1 MIETEFHFLRAGWI
15 LLIPIAILLIF
26 FFKRRLLTI
35 GNWEKLIDERLL
47 PYVMSRS
54 QLSDN
59 QYKWWLISLISV
71 LSIIALAGPTW
82 ERIEQ
87 PSFRTD
93 QSLVIALDLSRSMN
107 AQDIT
112 PNRLTRAKLKIL
124 DILER
129 RQGAQ
134 VALIVYSANAFT
146 VTPLTSDTDTIIALI
161 NSIDTSIMPSRGSYP
176 ALAIDKGLQ
185 LLNQASVSNGEIILV
200 TDGGITSDSFSS
212 AQKLRDEGY
221 RLSALGI
228 GSMNGAPIPKETGGF
243 ITDNTGQIT
252 ISRLEVDDLRDLVEI
267 GGGSYTSIT
276 SNDQDIDTLLS
287 EVYSAVRE
295 SDDSITTDQWKEF
308 GPWLLLIVV
317 PFGSLLFRKGWVFVF
332 LLTIMPIDNS
342 VYALDWN
349 DLWKTRDQQGKEA
362 MESGDYDKAIEL
374 FEDSEWLAAAHY
386 KAGNYRQSANGYNNN
401 SDIDHLY
408 NHANSLAK
416 IGQFEEAIENYEQVI
431 AEEPNAEDALYNLN
445 LLKDLLSENQSS
457 EENNDDG
464 QSSEEASTGEQSQ
477 QQNGDESE
485 QSDNEGNSK
494 TGDSDDESDVNPN
507 QKLSNE
513 EDIEAIEKELE
524 RAAEENS
531 NQEPQ
536 QEDNNESGLE
546 GRMAQEQQ
554 QAMEQ
559 WLRRIPD
566 DPGGLLR
573 RKFRYQYQR
582 QGIDQDGNQ
591 IWPNEGAQPW

>member
-1 MIETEFHFLRAGWI
+1 MIEMEFHFLRAGWI

-26 FFKRRLLTI
+26 FFKRRMLTI
-35 GNWEKLIDERLL
+35 GNWEKLIDKRLL
-47 PYVMSRS
+47 PYVMSRR

-252 ISRLEVDDLRDLVEI
+252 ISRLEVDDLKDLVEI

-295 SDDSITTDQWKEF
+295 SDDSVTTDQWKEF

-349 DLWKTRDQQGKEA
+349 DLWKTRDQQAKEA

-401 SDIDHLY
+401 SNIDHLY

-416 IGQFEEAIENYEQVI
+416 IGQFEEAIENYEKVI

-494 TGDSDDESDVNPN
+494 TGDSDDESDANPN

>member
-1 MIETEFHFLRAGWI
+1 MIEMEFHFLRAGWI
-15 LLIPIAILLIF
+15 VLIPISVLLIF
-26 FFKRRLLTI
+26 FFKRRMLTI
-35 GNWEKLIDERLL
+35 GNWEKLIDKRLL
-47 PYVMSRS
+47 PYVMSRR

-200 TDGGITSDSFSS
+200 TDGGITFDSFSS

-243 ITDNTGQIT
+243 ITDSTGQIT
-252 ISRLEVDDLRDLVEI
+252 ISRLEVDDLKDLVEI

-295 SDDSITTDQWKEF
+295 SDDSVTTDQWKEF

-317 PFGSLLFRKGWVFVF
+317 PFGSLLFRKGWVFIF

-349 DLWKTRDQQGKEA
+349 DLWKTRDQQAKEA

-401 SDIDHLY
+401 SNIDHLY

-416 IGQFEEAIENYEQVI
+416 IGQFEEAIENYEKVI

-494 TGDSDDESDVNPN
+494 TGDSDDESDANPN

-524 RAAEENS
+524 RAAKESS
-531 NQEPQ
+531 NQESQ
-536 QEDNNESGLE
+536 HEDNNESGID

>member
-1 MIETEFHFLRAGWI
+1 MIEMEFHFLRAGWI
-15 LLIPIAILLIF
+15 LLIPISILLIF
-26 FFKRRLLTI
+26 FFKRRMLTI
-35 GNWEKLIDERLL
+35 GNWEKLIDKRLL
-47 PYVMSRS
+47 PYVMSRR

-243 ITDNTGQIT
+243 ITDSTGQIT
-252 ISRLEVDDLRDLVEI
+252 ISRLEVDDLKDLVEI

-295 SDDSITTDQWKEF
+295 SDDSVSTDQWKEF

-349 DLWKTRDQQGKEA
+349 DLWKTRDQQAKEA

-401 SDIDHLY
+401 SNIDHLY

-416 IGQFEEAIENYEQVI
+416 IGQFEEAIENYEKVI

-494 TGDSDDESDVNPN
+494 TGDSDDESDANPN

-536 QEDNNESGLE
+536 QEDNNESGIE

>member
-1 MIETEFHFLRAGWI
+1 MIEMEFHFLRAGWI
-15 LLIPIAILLIF
+15 LLIPISILLIF
-26 FFKRRLLTI
+26 FFKRRMLTI
-35 GNWEKLIDERLL
+35 GNWEKLIDKRLL
-47 PYVMSRS
+47 PYVMSRR

-252 ISRLEVDDLRDLVEI
+252 ISRLEVDDLKDLVEI

-295 SDDSITTDQWKEF
+295 SDDSVTTDQWKEF

-349 DLWKTRDQQGKEA
+349 DLWKTRDQQAKEA

-401 SDIDHLY
+401 SNIDHLY

-416 IGQFEEAIENYEQVI
+416 IGQFEEAIENYEKVI

-494 TGDSDDESDVNPN
+494 TGDSDDESDANPN

>member
-1 MIETEFHFLRAGWI
+1 MIEVEFHFLRAGWI
-15 LLIPIAILLIF
+15 LLIPISILIIF
-26 FFKRRLLTI
+26 FFKRRMLTI
-35 GNWEKLIDERLL
+35 GNWEKLIDKRLL

-107 AQDIT
+107 AQDIS

-243 ITDNTGQIT
+243 ITDSTGQIT
-252 ISRLEVDDLRDLVEI
+252 ISRLEVDDLKDLVEI

-295 SDDSITTDQWKEF
+295 SDDSVTTDQWKEF

-332 LLTIMPIDNS
+332 LLTIIPIDNS

-349 DLWKTRDQQGKEA
+349 DLWKTRDQQAKEA

-374 FEDSEWLAAAHY
+374 FEDSEWQAAAHY
-386 KAGNYRQSANGYNNN
+386 KAGNYRKSANGYNNN
-401 SDIDHLY
+401 SNIDHLY

-416 IGQFEEAIENYEQVI
+416 IGQFEEAIENYEKVI

-485 QSDNEGNSK
+485 QSDNEGNPK
-494 TGDSDDESDVNPN
+494 TGDSDDESDANPN

-536 QEDNNESGLE
+536 QEDNNESGIE
-546 GRMAQEQQ
+546 VRMAQEQQ

>member
-15 LLIPIAILLIF
+15 VLIPIAILLIF
-26 FFKRRLLTI
+26 FFKRRMLTI
-35 GNWEKLIDERLL
+35 GNWEKLIDKRLL
-47 PYVMSRS
+47 PYVMSRR

-252 ISRLEVDDLRDLVEI
+252 ISRLEVDDLKDLVEI
-267 GGGSYTSIT
+267 GGGNYTSIT

-295 SDDSITTDQWKEF
+295 SDDSVTTDQWKEF
-308 GPWLLLIVV
+308 GPWLLLIIV
-317 PFGSLLFRKGWVFVF
+317 PFGSLLFRKGWVFIF

-349 DLWKTRDQQGKEA
+349 DLWKTRDQQAKEA
-362 MESGDYDKAIEL
+362 MESGDYNKAIEL

-386 KAGNYRQSANGYNNN
+386 RAGNYRQSANGYNNN
-401 SDIDHLY
+401 SNIDHLY

-416 IGQFEEAIENYEQVI
+416 IGQFEEAIENYEKVI

-477 QQNGDESE
+477 QKNGDESE
-485 QSDNEGNSK
+485 QSDNEGNSR
-494 TGDSDDESDVNPN
+494 TGDSDDESDANPN

-536 QEDNNESGLE
+536 QEDNNESGIE

>member
-26 FFKRRLLTI
+26 IFKRRMLTI
-35 GNWEKLIDERLL
+35 GNWEKLIDKRLL

-252 ISRLEVDDLRDLVEI
+252 ISRLEVDDLKDLVEI

-295 SDDSITTDQWKEF
+295 SDDSVTTDQWKEF

-317 PFGSLLFRKGWVFVF
+317 PFGSLLFRKGWVFLF

-349 DLWKTRDQQGKEA
+349 DLWKTRDQQAKEA

-401 SDIDHLY
+401 SNIDHLY

-416 IGQFEEAIENYEQVI
+416 IGQFEEAIENYEKVI

-494 TGDSDDESDVNPN
+494 TGDSDDESDANPN

-531 NQEPQ
+531 NQESQ

>member
-26 FFKRRLLTI
+26 FFKRRMLTI
-35 GNWEKLIDERLL
+35 GNWEKLIDKRLL
-47 PYVMSRS
+47 PYVMSRR

-243 ITDNTGQIT
+243 ITDSTGQIT
-252 ISRLEVDDLRDLVEI
+252 ISRLEVDDLKDLVEI

-295 SDDSITTDQWKEF
+295 SDDSVTTDQWKEF

-317 PFGSLLFRKGWVFVF
+317 PFGSLLFRKGWVFLL

-349 DLWKTRDQQGKEA
+349 DLWKTRDQQAKEA

-401 SDIDHLY
+401 SNIDHLY

-416 IGQFEEAIENYEQVI
+416 IGQFEEAIENYEKVI

-494 TGDSDDESDVNPN
+494 TGDSDDESDANPN

>member
-1 MIETEFHFLRAGWI
+1 MIEMEFHFLRAGWI
-15 LLIPIAILLIF
+15 VLIPIAILLIF
-26 FFKRRLLTI
+26 FFKRRMLTI
-35 GNWEKLIDERLL
+35 GNWEKLIDKRLL
-47 PYVMSRS
+47 PYVMSRR

-146 VTPLTSDTDTIIALI
+146 VTPLTSDTDTITALI

-252 ISRLEVDDLRDLVEI
+252 ISRLEVDDLKDLVEI

-295 SDDSITTDQWKEF
+295 SDDSVTTDQWKEF

-317 PFGSLLFRKGWVFVF
+317 PFGSLLFRKGWVFIF

-349 DLWKTRDQQGKEA
+349 DLWKTRDQQAKEA

-401 SDIDHLY
+401 SNIDHLY

-416 IGQFEEAIENYEQVI
+416 IGKLEEAIENYEKVI

-494 TGDSDDESDVNPN
+494 TGDSDDESDANPN

-536 QEDNNESGLE
+536 QEDNNESGIE

>member
-26 FFKRRLLTI
+26 IFKRRLLTI
-35 GNWEKLIDERLL
+35 GNWEKLIDKRLL

-252 ISRLEVDDLRDLVEI
+252 ISRLEVDDLKDLVEI

-295 SDDSITTDQWKEF
+295 SDDSVTTDQWKEF

-317 PFGSLLFRKGWVFVF
+317 PFGSLLFRKGWVFLF

-494 TGDSDDESDVNPN
+494 TGDSDDESDANPN

>member
-15 LLIPIAILLIF
+15 LLIPISILLIF
-26 FFKRRLLTI
+26 FFKRRMLTI
-35 GNWEKLIDERLL
+35 GNWEKLIDKRLL
-47 PYVMSRS
+47 PYVMSRR

-243 ITDNTGQIT
+243 ITDSTGQIT
-252 ISRLEVDDLRDLVEI
+252 ISRLEVDDLKDLVEI

-295 SDDSITTDQWKEF
+295 SDDSVTTDQWKEF

-349 DLWKTRDQQGKEA
+349 DLWKTRDQQAKEA

-401 SDIDHLY
+401 SNIDHLY

-416 IGQFEEAIENYEQVI
+416 IGQFEEAIENYEKVI

-485 QSDNEGNSK
+485 QSDNEGNSE
-494 TGDSDDESDVNPN
+494 TGDSGDESDANPN

-531 NQEPQ
+531 NQESQ

>member
-15 LLIPIAILLIF
+15 LLIPISILLIF
-26 FFKRRLLTI
+26 FFKRRMLTI
-35 GNWEKLIDERLL
+35 GNWEKLIDKRLL
-47 PYVMSRS
+47 PYVMSRR

-252 ISRLEVDDLRDLVEI
+252 ISRLEVDDLKDLVEI

-295 SDDSITTDQWKEF
+295 SDDSVTTDQWKEF

-349 DLWKTRDQQGKEA
+349 DLWKTRDQQAKEA

-401 SDIDHLY
+401 SNIDHLY

-416 IGQFEEAIENYEQVI
+416 IGQFEEAIENYEKVI

-494 TGDSDDESDVNPN
+494 TGDSDDESDANPN

-531 NQEPQ
+531 NQESQ
-536 QEDNNESGLE
+536 QEDNNESGIE

>member
-26 FFKRRLLTI
+26 FFKRRMLTI
-35 GNWEKLIDERLL
+35 GNWEKLIDKRLL

-252 ISRLEVDDLRDLVEI
+252 ISRLEVDDLKDLVEI

-295 SDDSITTDQWKEF
+295 SDDSVTTDQWKEF
-308 GPWLLLIVV
+308 GPWLLLIIV

-349 DLWKTRDQQGKEA
+349 DLWKTRDQQAKEA

-401 SDIDHLY
+401 SNIDHLY

-416 IGQFEEAIENYEQVI
+416 IGQFEEAIENYEKVI

-494 TGDSDDESDVNPN
+494 TGDSDDESDANPN

-513 EDIEAIEKELE
+513 EDIEAIQQELE

>member
-15 LLIPIAILLIF
+15 VLIPIAILLIF
-26 FFKRRLLTI
+26 FFKRRMLTI
-35 GNWEKLIDERLL
+35 GNWEKLIDKRLL
-47 PYVMSRS
+47 PYVMSRR

-252 ISRLEVDDLRDLVEI
+252 ISRLEVDDLKDLVEI
-267 GGGSYTSIT
+267 GGGNYTSIT

-295 SDDSITTDQWKEF
+295 SDDSVTTDQWKEF
-308 GPWLLLIVV
+308 GPWLLLIIV
-317 PFGSLLFRKGWVFVF
+317 PFGSLLFRKGCVFIF

-349 DLWKTRDQQGKEA
+349 DLWKTRDQQAKEA

-386 KAGNYRQSANGYNNN
+386 RAGNYRQSANGYNNN
-401 SDIDHLY
+401 SNIDHLY

-416 IGQFEEAIENYEQVI
+416 IGQFEEAIENYEKVI

-485 QSDNEGNSK
+485 QSDNEGNSR
-494 TGDSDDESDVNPN
+494 TGDSDDESDANPN

-524 RAAEENS
+524 RVAEENS
-531 NQEPQ
+531 NQELQ
-536 QEDNNESGLE
+536 QEDNNESGFE

>member
-1 MIETEFHFLRAGWI
+1 M
-15 LLIPIAILLIF
+15 
-26 FFKRRLLTI
+26 
-35 GNWEKLIDERLL
+35 
-47 PYVMSRS
+47 
-54 QLSDN
+54 
-59 QYKWWLISLISV
+59 

-243 ITDNTGQIT
+243 ITDSTGQIT
-252 ISRLEVDDLRDLVEI
+252 ISRLEVDDLKDLVEI

-295 SDDSITTDQWKEF
+295 SDDSVTTDQWKEF

-317 PFGSLLFRKGWVFVF
+317 PFGSLLFRKGWVFLF

-349 DLWKTRDQQGKEA
+349 DLWKTRDQQAKEA

-401 SDIDHLY
+401 SNIDHLY

-416 IGQFEEAIENYEQVI
+416 IGKFEEAIENYEKVI

-494 TGDSDDESDVNPN
+494 TGDSDDESDANPN

-524 RAAEENS
+524 RAAEESS
-531 NQEPQ
+531 NQESQ
-536 QEDNNESGLE
+536 QEDNNESGIE

>member
-15 LLIPIAILLIF
+15 LLIPISILLIF
-26 FFKRRLLTI
+26 FFKRRMLTI
-35 GNWEKLIDERLL
+35 GNWEKLIDKRLL
-47 PYVMSRS
+47 PYVMSRR

-243 ITDNTGQIT
+243 ITDSTGQIT
-252 ISRLEVDDLRDLVEI
+252 ISRLEVDDLKDLVEI

-276 SNDQDIDTLLS
+276 SNDQDIDTLLL

-295 SDDSITTDQWKEF
+295 SDDSVTTDQWKEF

-349 DLWKTRDQQGKEA
+349 DLWKTRDQQAKEA

>member
-26 FFKRRLLTI
+26 FFKRRMLTI
-35 GNWEKLIDERLL
+35 GNWEKLIDKRLL
-47 PYVMSRS
+47 PYVMSRR

-252 ISRLEVDDLRDLVEI
+252 ISRLEVDDLKDLVEI

-295 SDDSITTDQWKEF
+295 SDDSVTTDQWKEF

-317 PFGSLLFRKGWVFVF
+317 PFGSLLFRKGWVFIF

-349 DLWKTRDQQGKEA
+349 DLWKTRDQQAKEA

-386 KAGNYRQSANGYNNN
+386 RAGNYRQSANGYNNN
-401 SDIDHLY
+401 SNIDHLY

-416 IGQFEEAIENYEQVI
+416 IGQFEEAIENYEKVI

-494 TGDSDDESDVNPN
+494 TGDSDDESDANPN

-536 QEDNNESGLE
+536 QEDNNESGIE

>member
-26 FFKRRLLTI
+26 IFKRRLLTI
-35 GNWEKLIDERLL
+35 GNWEKLIDKRLL

-494 TGDSDDESDVNPN
+494 TGDSDDESDANPN

-536 QEDNNESGLE
+536 QEDNNESGIE

>member
-15 LLIPIAILLIF
+15 LLIPISILLIF
-26 FFKRRLLTI
+26 FFKRRMLTI
-35 GNWEKLIDERLL
+35 GNWEKLIDKRLL
-47 PYVMSRS
+47 PYVMSRR

-243 ITDNTGQIT
+243 ITDSTGQIT
-252 ISRLEVDDLRDLVEI
+252 ISRLEVDDLKDLVEI

-276 SNDQDIDTLLS
+276 SNDQDIDTLLL

-295 SDDSITTDQWKEF
+295 SDDSVTTDQWKEF

-317 PFGSLLFRKGWVFVF
+317 PFGSLLFRKGWIFVF

-349 DLWKTRDQQGKEA
+349 DLWKTRDQQAKEA

-401 SDIDHLY
+401 SNIDHLY

-416 IGQFEEAIENYEQVI
+416 IGQFEEAIENYEKVI

-457 EENNDDG
+457 EENNDNG

-494 TGDSDDESDVNPN
+494 TGDSGDESDANPN

-531 NQEPQ
+531 NQESQ
-536 QEDNNESGLE
+536 QEDNNESGIE

>member
-26 FFKRRLLTI
+26 IFKRRLLTI
-35 GNWEKLIDERLL
+35 GNWEKLIDKRLL

-252 ISRLEVDDLRDLVEI
+252 ISRLEVDDLKDLVEI

-295 SDDSITTDQWKEF
+295 SDDSVTTDQWKEF
-308 GPWLLLIVV
+308 GPWLLLIIV

-349 DLWKTRDQQGKEA
+349 DLWKTRDQQAKEA

-401 SDIDHLY
+401 SNIDHLY

-416 IGQFEEAIENYEQVI
+416 IGQFEEAIENYEKVI

-485 QSDNEGNSK
+485 QSDNEGNSE
-494 TGDSDDESDVNPN
+494 TGDSGDESDANPN

-513 EDIEAIEKELE
+513 EDIEAIQQELE

-531 NQEPQ
+531 NQESQ

>member
-26 FFKRRLLTI
+26 IFKRRLLTI
-35 GNWEKLIDERLL
+35 GNWEKLIDKRLL

-252 ISRLEVDDLRDLVEI
+252 ISRLEVDDLKDLVEI

-295 SDDSITTDQWKEF
+295 SDDSVTTDQWKEF

-317 PFGSLLFRKGWVFVF
+317 PFGSLLFRKGWVFLL

-349 DLWKTRDQQGKEA
+349 DLWKTRDQQAKEA

-401 SDIDHLY
+401 SNIDHLY

-416 IGQFEEAIENYEQVI
+416 IGQFEEAIENYEKVI

-494 TGDSDDESDVNPN
+494 TGDSDDESDANPN

-531 NQEPQ
+531 NQELQ

>member
-1 MIETEFHFLRAGWI
+1 MIEMEFHFLRAGWI
-15 LLIPIAILLIF
+15 LLIPISILLIF
-26 FFKRRLLTI
+26 FFKRRMLTI
-35 GNWEKLIDERLL
+35 GNWEKLIDKRLL
-47 PYVMSRS
+47 PYVMSRR

-243 ITDNTGQIT
+243 ITDSTGQIT
-252 ISRLEVDDLRDLVEI
+252 ISRLEVDDLKDLVEI

-295 SDDSITTDQWKEF
+295 SDDSVTTDQWKEF

-317 PFGSLLFRKGWVFVF
+317 PFGSLLFRKGWIFVF

-349 DLWKTRDQQGKEA
+349 DLWKTRDQQAKEA

-401 SDIDHLY
+401 SNIDHLY

-416 IGQFEEAIENYEQVI
+416 IGQFEEAIENYEKVI

-494 TGDSDDESDVNPN
+494 TGDSGDESDANPN

-531 NQEPQ
+531 NQKPQ
-536 QEDNNESGLE
+536 QEDNSESGIE

-559 WLRRIPD
+559 WLRRIQD

>member
-15 LLIPIAILLIF
+15 VLIPIAILLIF
-26 FFKRRLLTI
+26 FFKRRMLTI
-35 GNWEKLIDERLL
+35 GNWEKLIDKRLL
-47 PYVMSRS
+47 PYVMSRR

-252 ISRLEVDDLRDLVEI
+252 ISRLEVDDLKDLVEI
-267 GGGSYTSIT
+267 GGGNYTSIT

-295 SDDSITTDQWKEF
+295 SDDSVTTDQWKEF
-308 GPWLLLIVV
+308 GPWLLLIIV
-317 PFGSLLFRKGWVFVF
+317 PFGSLLFRKGWVFIF

-349 DLWKTRDQQGKEA
+349 DLWKTRDQQAKEA

-401 SDIDHLY
+401 SNIDHLY

-416 IGQFEEAIENYEQVI
+416 IGQFEEAIENYEKVI

-485 QSDNEGNSK
+485 QSDNEGNSR
-494 TGDSDDESDVNPN
+494 TGDSDDESDANPN

-536 QEDNNESGLE
+536 QEDNNESGIE

>member
-1 MIETEFHFLRAGWI
+1 MIEVEFHFLRAGWI
-15 LLIPIAILLIF
+15 LLIPISILIIF
-26 FFKRRLLTI
+26 IFKRRMLTI
-35 GNWEKLIDERLL
+35 GNWEKLIDKRLL
-47 PYVMSRS
+47 PYVMSRR

-93 QSLVIALDLSRSMN
+93 QSLIIALDLSRSMN
-107 AQDIT
+107 AQDIS

-243 ITDNTGQIT
+243 ITDSTGQIT
-252 ISRLEVDDLRDLVEI
+252 ISRLEVDDLKDLVEI

-295 SDDSITTDQWKEF
+295 SDDSVTTDQWKEF

-317 PFGSLLFRKGWVFVF
+317 PFGSLLFRKGWVFIF
-332 LLTIMPIDNS
+332 LLSIMPIDNS
-342 VYALDWN
+342 VYAFDWN
-349 DLWKTRDQQGKEA
+349 DLWKTRDQQAKEA

-386 KAGNYRQSANGYNNN
+386 KAGNYRKSANGYNNN
-401 SDIDHLY
+401 SNIDHLY

-416 IGQFEEAIENYEQVI
+416 IGQFEEAIENYEKVI
-431 AEEPNAEDALYNLN
+431 AEEPDAEDALYNLN

-494 TGDSDDESDVNPN
+494 TGDSDDESDANPN

-536 QEDNNESGLE
+536 QEDNNESGIE

>member
-15 LLIPIAILLIF
+15 LLIPISILLIF
-26 FFKRRLLTI
+26 FFKRRMLTI
-35 GNWEKLIDERLL
+35 GNWEKLIDKRLL
-47 PYVMSRS
+47 PYVMSRR

-243 ITDNTGQIT
+243 ITDSTGQIT
-252 ISRLEVDDLRDLVEI
+252 ISRLEVDDLKDLVEI

-295 SDDSITTDQWKEF
+295 SDDSVTTDQWKEF

-349 DLWKTRDQQGKEA
+349 DLWKTRDQQAKEA

-416 IGQFEEAIENYEQVI
+416 IGQFEEAIENYEKVI

-494 TGDSDDESDVNPN
+494 TGDSGDESDVKPN

-531 NQEPQ
+531 NQESQ
-536 QEDNNESGLE
+536 QEDNNESGIE

>member
-15 LLIPIAILLIF
+15 VLIPIAILLIF
-26 FFKRRLLTI
+26 FFKRRMLTI
-35 GNWEKLIDERLL
+35 GNWEKLIDKRLL
-47 PYVMSRS
+47 PYVMSRR

-252 ISRLEVDDLRDLVEI
+252 ISRLEVDDLKDLVEI
-267 GGGSYTSIT
+267 GGGNYTSIT

-295 SDDSITTDQWKEF
+295 SDDSLTTDQWKEF
-308 GPWLLLIVV
+308 GPWLLLIIV
-317 PFGSLLFRKGWVFVF
+317 PFGSLLFRKGWVFIF

-349 DLWKTRDQQGKEA
+349 DLWKTRDQQAKEA

-386 KAGNYRQSANGYNNN
+386 RAGNYRQSANGYNNN
-401 SDIDHLY
+401 SNIDHLY

-416 IGQFEEAIENYEQVI
+416 IGQFEEAIENYEKVI

-485 QSDNEGNSK
+485 QSDNEGNSR
-494 TGDSDDESDVNPN
+494 TGDSDDESDANPN

-536 QEDNNESGLE
+536 QEDNNESGIE

>member
-26 FFKRRLLTI
+26 IFKRRLLTI
-35 GNWEKLIDERLL
+35 GNWEKLIDKRLL

-252 ISRLEVDDLRDLVEI
+252 ISRLEVDDLKDLVEI

-295 SDDSITTDQWKEF
+295 SDDSVTTDQWKEF

-317 PFGSLLFRKGWVFVF
+317 PFGSLLFRKGWVFLL

-349 DLWKTRDQQGKEA
+349 DLWKTRDQQAKEA

-374 FEDSEWLAAAHY
+374 FEDSEWLSAAHY

-401 SDIDHLY
+401 SNIDHLY

-416 IGQFEEAIENYEQVI
+416 IGQFEEAIENYEKVI

-445 LLKDLLSENQSS
+445 LLKDLLSKNQSS

-494 TGDSDDESDVNPN
+494 TGDSDDESDANPN

>member
-26 FFKRRLLTI
+26 IFKRRLLTI
-35 GNWEKLIDERLL
+35 GNWEKLIDKRLL

-54 QLSDN
+54 QLSNN

-243 ITDNTGQIT
+243 ITDSTGQIT
-252 ISRLEVDDLRDLVEI
+252 ISRLEVDDLKDLVEI

-295 SDDSITTDQWKEF
+295 SDDSVTTDQWKEF

-349 DLWKTRDQQGKEA
+349 DLWKTRDQQAKEA

-374 FEDSEWLAAAHY
+374 FEDSEWLSAAHY

-401 SDIDHLY
+401 SNIDHLY

-416 IGQFEEAIENYEQVI
+416 IGQFEEAIENYEKVI

-494 TGDSDDESDVNPN
+494 TGDSDDESDANPN

-524 RAAEENS
+524 RAAEESS
-531 NQEPQ
+531 NQESQ
-536 QEDNNESGLE
+536 QEDNNESGIE

>member
-1 MIETEFHFLRAGWI
+1 MIEMEFHFLRAGWI
-15 LLIPIAILLIF
+15 LLIPISILLIF
-26 FFKRRLLTI
+26 FFKRRMLTI
-35 GNWEKLIDERLL
+35 GNWEKLIDKRLL
-47 PYVMSRS
+47 PYVMSRR

-243 ITDNTGQIT
+243 ITDSTGQIT
-252 ISRLEVDDLRDLVEI
+252 ISRLEVDDLKDLVEI

-276 SNDQDIDTLLS
+276 SNDQDIDTLLL

-295 SDDSITTDQWKEF
+295 SDDSVTTDQWREF

-317 PFGSLLFRKGWVFVF
+317 PFGSLLFRKGWIFVF

-349 DLWKTRDQQGKEA
+349 DLWKTRDQQAKEA

-401 SDIDHLY
+401 SNIDHLY

-416 IGQFEEAIENYEQVI
+416 IGQFEEAIENYEKVI

-445 LLKDLLSENQSS
+445 LLKDLLSDQSS
-457 EENNDDG
+457 EENNDDS

-494 TGDSDDESDVNPN
+494 TGDSGDESDANPN

-513 EDIEAIEKELE
+513 EDIEAIEQELE

-531 NQEPQ
+531 NQESQ
-536 QEDNNESGLE
+536 QEDNNESSIE

>member
-26 FFKRRLLTI
+26 IFKRRLLTI
-35 GNWEKLIDERLL
+35 GNWEKLIDKRLL
-47 PYVMSRS
+47 PYVMSRR

-295 SDDSITTDQWKEF
+295 SDDSVTTDQWKEF

-317 PFGSLLFRKGWVFVF
+317 PFGSLLFRKGWIFVF

-401 SDIDHLY
+401 SNIDHLY

-416 IGQFEEAIENYEQVI
+416 IGQFEEAIENYEKVI

-494 TGDSDDESDVNPN
+494 TGDSDNESDANPN

>member
-1 MIETEFHFLRAGWI
+1 MIEMEFHFLRAGWI
-15 LLIPIAILLIF
+15 LLIPISILLIF
-26 FFKRRLLTI
+26 FFKRRMLTI
-35 GNWEKLIDERLL
+35 GNWEKLIDKRLL
-47 PYVMSRS
+47 PYVMSRR

-243 ITDNTGQIT
+243 ITDSTGQIT
-252 ISRLEVDDLRDLVEI
+252 ISRLEVDDLKDLVEI

-295 SDDSITTDQWKEF
+295 SDDSVTTDQWKEF

-349 DLWKTRDQQGKEA
+349 DLWKTRDQQAKEA

-401 SDIDHLY
+401 SNIDHLY

-416 IGQFEEAIENYEQVI
+416 IGQFEEAIENYEKVI

-494 TGDSDDESDVNPN
+494 TGDSDDESDANPN

-531 NQEPQ
+531 NQESQ
-536 QEDNNESGLE
+536 QEDNNESGIE

>member
-26 FFKRRLLTI
+26 FFKRRMLTI
-35 GNWEKLIDERLL
+35 GNWEKLIDKRLL

-107 AQDIT
+107 AQDIS

-228 GSMNGAPIPKETGGF
+228 GSMSGAPIPKETGGF

-252 ISRLEVDDLRDLVEI
+252 ISRLEVDDLKDLVEI

-295 SDDSITTDQWKEF
+295 SDDSVTTDQWKEF

-349 DLWKTRDQQGKEA
+349 DLWKTRDQQAKEA

-401 SDIDHLY
+401 SNIDHLY

-416 IGQFEEAIENYEQVI
+416 IGQFEEAIENYEKVI

-494 TGDSDDESDVNPN
+494 TGDSDDESDANPN

-513 EDIEAIEKELE
+513 EDIEAIEQELE

>member
-1 MIETEFHFLRAGWI
+1 MIEMEFHFLRAGWI
-15 LLIPIAILLIF
+15 LLIPISILLIF
-26 FFKRRLLTI
+26 FFKRRMLTI
-35 GNWEKLIDERLL
+35 GNWEKLIDKRLL
-47 PYVMSRS
+47 PYVMSRR

-243 ITDNTGQIT
+243 ITDSTGQIT
-252 ISRLEVDDLRDLVEI
+252 ISRLEVDDLKDLVEI

-295 SDDSITTDQWKEF
+295 SDDSVTTDQWKEF

-349 DLWKTRDQQGKEA
+349 DLWKTRDQQAKEA

-401 SDIDHLY
+401 SNIDHLY

-416 IGQFEEAIENYEQVI
+416 IGQFEEAIENYEKVI

-457 EENNDDG
+457 EENNDNG

-494 TGDSDDESDVNPN
+494 TGDSDDESDANPN

-536 QEDNNESGLE
+536 QEDNNESGIE

-559 WLRRIPD
+559 WLRRIAD

>member
-26 FFKRRLLTI
+26 FFKRRMLTI
-35 GNWEKLIDERLL
+35 GNWEKLIDKRLL

-107 AQDIT
+107 AQDIS

-228 GSMNGAPIPKETGGF
+228 GSMSGAPIPKETGGF

-252 ISRLEVDDLRDLVEI
+252 ISRLEVDDLKDLVEI

-295 SDDSITTDQWKEF
+295 SDDSVTTDQWKEF

-349 DLWKTRDQQGKEA
+349 DLWKTRDQQAKEA

-401 SDIDHLY
+401 SNIDHLY

-416 IGQFEEAIENYEQVI
+416 IGQFEEAIENYEKVI

-494 TGDSDDESDVNPN
+494 TGDSDDESDANPN

-531 NQEPQ
+531 NQESQ

>member
-15 LLIPIAILLIF
+15 VLIPIAILLIF
-26 FFKRRLLTI
+26 FFKRRMLTI
-35 GNWEKLIDERLL
+35 GNWEKLIDKRLL
-47 PYVMSRS
+47 PYVMSRR

-243 ITDNTGQIT
+243 ITDSTGQIT
-252 ISRLEVDDLRDLVEI
+252 ISRLEVDDLKDLVEI

-295 SDDSITTDQWKEF
+295 SDDSVTTDQWKEF

-349 DLWKTRDQQGKEA
+349 DLWKTRDQQAKEA

-401 SDIDHLY
+401 SNIDHLY

-416 IGQFEEAIENYEQVI
+416 IGQFEEAIENYEKVI

-494 TGDSDDESDVNPN
+494 TGDSDDESDANPN

-536 QEDNNESGLE
+536 QEDNNESGIE

>member
-1 MIETEFHFLRAGWI
+1 MIEMEFHFLRAGWI
-15 LLIPIAILLIF
+15 LLIPISILIIF
-26 FFKRRLLTI
+26 FFKRRMLTI
-35 GNWEKLIDERLL
+35 GNWEKLIDKRLL
-47 PYVMSRS
+47 PYVMSRR

-107 AQDIT
+107 AQDIS

-243 ITDNTGQIT
+243 ITDSTGQIT
-252 ISRLEVDDLRDLVEI
+252 ISRLEVDDLKDLVEI

-295 SDDSITTDQWKEF
+295 SDDSVTTDQWKEF

-349 DLWKTRDQQGKEA
+349 DLWKTRDQQAKEA

-386 KAGNYRQSANGYNNN
+386 KAGNYRKSANGYNNN
-401 SDIDHLY
+401 SNIDHLY

-416 IGQFEEAIENYEQVI
+416 IGQFEEAIENYEKVI

-485 QSDNEGNSK
+485 QSDNEGNPK
-494 TGDSDDESDVNPN
+494 TGDSDDESDANPN

-536 QEDNNESGLE
+536 QEDNNESGIE

>member
-26 FFKRRLLTI
+26 FFKRRMLTI
-35 GNWEKLIDERLL
+35 GNWEKLIDKRLL
-47 PYVMSRS
+47 PYVMSRR

-93 QSLVIALDLSRSMN
+93 QSLIIALDLSRSMN
-107 AQDIT
+107 AQDIS

-243 ITDNTGQIT
+243 ITDSTGQIT
-252 ISRLEVDDLRDLVEI
+252 ISRLEVDDLKDLVEI

-295 SDDSITTDQWKEF
+295 SDDSVTTDQWKEF

-317 PFGSLLFRKGWVFVF
+317 PFGSLLFRKGWIFVF

-349 DLWKTRDQQGKEA
+349 DLWKTRDQQAKEA

-401 SDIDHLY
+401 SNIDHLY
-408 NHANSLAK
+408 NYANSLAK
-416 IGQFEEAIENYEQVI
+416 IGQFEEAIENYEKVI

-485 QSDNEGNSK
+485 QSDNEGNSR
-494 TGDSDDESDVNPN
+494 TGDSDSESDANPN

-536 QEDNNESGLE
+536 QEDNSESGIE

>member
-26 FFKRRLLTI
+26 FFKRRMLTI
-35 GNWEKLIDERLL
+35 GNWEKLIDKRLL

-243 ITDNTGQIT
+243 ITDSTGQIT
-252 ISRLEVDDLRDLVEI
+252 ISRLEVDDLKDLVEI

-276 SNDQDIDTLLS
+276 SNDQDIDTLLL

-295 SDDSITTDQWKEF
+295 SDDSVTTDQWKEF

-401 SDIDHLY
+401 SNIDHLY

-416 IGQFEEAIENYEQVI
+416 IGQFEEAIENYEKVI

-485 QSDNEGNSK
+485 QSDNEGNSE
-494 TGDSDDESDVNPN
+494 TGDSGDESDANPN

-531 NQEPQ
+531 NQESQ
-536 QEDNNESGLE
+536 QEDNNESGIE

>member
-15 LLIPIAILLIF
+15 VLIPIAILLIF
-26 FFKRRLLTI
+26 FFKRRMLTI
-35 GNWEKLIDERLL
+35 GNWEKLIDKRLL
-47 PYVMSRS
+47 PYVMSRR

-252 ISRLEVDDLRDLVEI
+252 ISRLEVDDLKDLVEI
-267 GGGSYTSIT
+267 GGGNYTSIT

-295 SDDSITTDQWKEF
+295 SDDSVTTDQWKEF
-308 GPWLLLIVV
+308 GPWLLLIIV
-317 PFGSLLFRKGWVFVF
+317 PFGSLLFRKGWVFIF

-349 DLWKTRDQQGKEA
+349 DLWKTRDQQAKEA
-362 MESGDYDKAIEL
+362 MERGDYDKAIEL

-386 KAGNYRQSANGYNNN
+386 RAGNYRQSANGYNNN
-401 SDIDHLY
+401 SNIDHLY

-416 IGQFEEAIENYEQVI
+416 IGQFEEAIENYEKVI

-485 QSDNEGNSK
+485 QSDNEGNSR
-494 TGDSDDESDVNPN
+494 TGDSDDESDANPN

-536 QEDNNESGLE
+536 QEDNNESGIE